1 MSNTKHTHL
10 RNSRTLNPHP
20 EKVTAALFSNNTFF
34 DPCDLLQVRYE
45 MVRAHV
51 PPTKLKELSAEF
63 GMSVATCVRLKRKYE
78 EGGLQ
83 ALIPRERGPKG
94 AHKITPEMLEFARN
108 YRKRHDKT
116 GIRELTEMVNA
127 HFKVSLHYTGLHRAL
142 SKKNS

>member
-1 MSNTKHTHL
+1 MSNTKHQHL
-10 RNSRTLNPHP
+10 RKSRTLNPHP
-20 EKVTAALFSNNTFF
+20 GKITAPLFSNNTFF

-51 PPTKLKELSAEF
+51 PPTTLKELSAQF

-94 AHKITPEMLEFARN
+94 AHKITPEMLEFALN
-108 YRKRHDKT
+108 YRKLHGKT
-116 GIRELTEMVNA
+116 GIIAVGTR
-127 HFKVSLHYTGLHRAL
+127 VSPGPPHR
-142 SKKNS
+142 S